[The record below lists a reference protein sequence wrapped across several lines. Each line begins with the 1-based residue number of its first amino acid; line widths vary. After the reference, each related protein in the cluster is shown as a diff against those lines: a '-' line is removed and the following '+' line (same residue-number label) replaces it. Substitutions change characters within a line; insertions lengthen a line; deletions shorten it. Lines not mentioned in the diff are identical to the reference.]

1 MPYDLK
7 TYSPAHTINAHDLEL
22 AYLLGDKV
30 ADERIEAYG
39 ASNRDFLKSL
49 VVPFREDPYG
59 DGRSIFINTPGG
71 TLPPTTVKEMYYPAK
86 DRRTYREWETV
97 LRKFGLD
104 DQTINGSTE
113 KQVVIIPTGDTPPM
127 KGCDVDTQLQARHGI
142 SWNSC
147 SALPIQI
154 HERDVPGWTQ
164 NDELCQAYL
173 MHLFP
178 IAFREDGGPVEMK
191 RRERARTRV
200 AKMAYVLVRWF
211 RECATA
217 EQIAAD
223 SDIPVGH
230 VIQVAGAI
238 RKHGWL
244 NRSQKACCRRWKKA
258 HQMPAVETATNL
270 A

>member
-1 MPYDLK
+1 MPYELQTFQNSRSIDA
-7 TYSPAHTINAHDLEL
+7 STIEDAVSGYAEAQEFIEDYGQMSREL
-22 AYLLGDKV
+22 LQ
-30 ADERIEAYG
+30 
-39 ASNRDFLKSL
+39 SL
-49 VVPFREDPYG
+49 VVPFVPDAW
-59 DGRSIFINTPGG
+59 DGRAIFINPPGG
-71 TLPPTTVKEMYYPAK
+71 VLPNTQVREMYYPAK

-104 DQTINGSTE
+104 DKTINGSTE
-113 KQVVIIPTGDTPPM
+113 KQVVIIPAGDTPPP
-127 KGCDVDTQLQARHGI
+127 KNTDVDTQLQARHGI

-154 HERDVPGWTQ
+154 HERECPSWTQ

-173 MHLFP
+173 RHLFP
-178 IAFREDGGPVEMK
+178 IAFRKDGGPLEVK

-230 VIQVAGAI
+230 VIQVTGAI

-244 NRSQKACCRRWKKA
+244 NGSQKACCRRWKKV